1 MKNNAIIEEEKL
13 LIDPYWDAYFRWP
26 ADYFPFNLPACSL
39 VRSQTPIANE
49 NEAKITWEMDHDL
62 ELQCFIVSEDK
73 YILGELAP
81 RRGKADER
89 FSVVHTLL
97 AEQLTGKI
105 GFTFIWSFFIP
116 VPITLPKHPMGIIQ
130 VDSDFLKGKNTLITI
145 KDTRTKLT

>member
-1 MKNNAIIEEEKL
+1 MKNNSTFEAGKTT
-13 LIDPYWDAYFRWP
+13 IDPYWDAYFRWP

-39 VRSQTPIANE
+39 ERTQTPIANE
-49 NEAKITWEMDHDL
+49 NEAQITWEMDFDL
-62 ELQCFIVSEDK
+62 ELQCFVVSEDK
-73 YILGELAP
+73 HILGELAP
-81 RRGKADER
+81 RRGKIGES
-89 FSVVHTLL
+89 FNVIHTLS

-145 KDTRTKLT
+145 KDTRIKQ

>member
-1 MKNNAIIEEEKL
+1 MKNNATLEEVKTT
-13 LIDPYWDAYFRWP
+13 IDPYWDVYYRWS

-39 VRSQTPIANE
+39 ERTQTSIANE
-49 NEAKITWEMDHDL
+49 DQAQITWEMDYDL

-73 YILGELAP
+73 QILYELAP
-81 RRGKADER
+81 RKGKKGDS
-89 FSVVHTLL
+89 FTVVHTIS

-130 VDSDFLKGKNTLITI
+130 VESEFLKGKNTLITI
-145 KDTRTKLT
+145 KDTRTKPL